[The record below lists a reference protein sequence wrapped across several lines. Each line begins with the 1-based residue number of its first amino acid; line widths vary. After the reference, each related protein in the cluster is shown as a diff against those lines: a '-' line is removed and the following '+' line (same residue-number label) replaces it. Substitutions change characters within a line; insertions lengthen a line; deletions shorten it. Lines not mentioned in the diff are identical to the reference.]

1 MDLRNID
8 VPYVSA
14 IGSIMY
20 VMVCTKLDISHVVN
34 VVNRYVDRPR
44 KIHWQVVKWIY
55 IGDLYR
61 RRSLIRYVFTL
72 CSSLISWKVTL
83 QSIVALSTTKA
94 KYMVTIKVVKE
105 VIWLEGFIGD
115 LSL

>member
-34 VVNRYVDRPR
+34 VANSCGSP
-44 KIHWQVVKWIY
+44 
-55 IGDLYR
+55 
-61 RRSLIRYVFTL
+61 
-72 CSSLISWKVTL
+72 
-83 QSIVALSTTKA
+83 
-94 KYMVTIKVVKE
+94 
-105 VIWLEGFIGD
+105 
-115 LSL
+115 